1 MADQYQSICV
11 KIVGLGAAGLRLVD
25 KLAAVG
31 FLADQFLALDTDC
44 QELQRCQIAEKIQL
58 GETTRRGWGC
68 SGDVG
73 EGAECVRAD
82 RDRIADEL
90 SGSNLVI
97 IVAGLGGGLGGGG
110 AAVVAEIAAECGAL
124 VVALV
129 IEPLDLEGRT
139 ETAYLSLQRLLQ
151 VADTVVRMPNQA
163 VMEKQRAGCS
173 VLECFEASNNHALES
188 LIGFGRLMRSDGTL
202 NIDFAHVRK
211 IVGGQHGESLLGTVE
226 VAGDSRPR
234 ALMDAIMKHPF
245 LDAGKC
251 FRQVEGLVI
260 SLIGNESLS
269 MDEVEEFVGYIK
281 VAAPEAQLALGV
293 HIDES
298 LDNCVGAMVM
308 FPYPDKA
315 LTGNQSKAVDGK
327 TLQVNRL
334 KYAENRE
341 VQLSDAVGLKFA
353 QQQLPL
359 VSVSKGRFDKGEPN
373 LYDGKDLDVPTFLR
387 RNIVLI

>member
-1 MADQYQSICV
+1 MDQNQSICV

-82 RDRIADEL
+82 RDRVAGEL

-139 ETAYLSLQRLLQ
+139 ETARLSLRRLLQ

-163 VMEKQRAGCS
+163 VMEKQRVGCS
-173 VLECFEASNNHALES
+173 VLECFEALNNHVLES

-211 IVGGQHGESLLGTVE
+211 MVGGQHG
-226 VAGDSRPR
+226 
-234 ALMDAIMKHPF
+234 
-245 LDAGKC
+245 
-251 FRQVEGLVI
+251 
-260 SLIGNESLS
+260 
-269 MDEVEEFVGYIK
+269 
-281 VAAPEAQLALGV
+281 
-293 HIDES
+293 
-298 LDNCVGAMVM
+298 
-308 FPYPDKA
+308 
-315 LTGNQSKAVDGK
+315 
-327 TLQVNRL
+327 
-334 KYAENRE
+334 
-341 VQLSDAVGLKFA
+341 
-353 QQQLPL
+353 
-359 VSVSKGRFDKGEPN
+359 
-373 LYDGKDLDVPTFLR
+373 
-387 RNIVLI
+387 

>member
-1 MADQYQSICV
+1 MNDQDQNICV
-11 KIVGLGAAGLRLVD
+11 KVLGLGAAGLRLVD

-31 FLADQFLALDTDC
+31 FPAAQFLSLDTDC
-44 QELQRCQIAEKIQL
+44 QALQRCQISEKIQL

-82 RDRIADEL
+82 RDRIAGKL
-90 SGSNLVI
+90 CGSDLVI

-139 ETAYLSLQRLLQ
+139 ETARLSLQRLLQ
-151 VADTVVRMPNQA
+151 VADTVVRMPNQS
-163 VMEKQRAGCS
+163 VMENQRKGCS
-173 VLECFEASNNHALES
+173 VLECFEASNNHVLES
-188 LIGFGRLMRSDGTL
+188 LMGFGRLIRSDGTL

-211 IVGGQHGESLLGTVE
+211 MVGGQHGESLLATVE
-226 VAGDSRPR
+226 VVGDARPR

-245 LDAGKC
+245 LDAGRY
-251 FRQVEGLVI
+251 FRKAKGVVI
-260 SLIGNESLS
+260 SLIGSESLS
-269 MDEVEEFVGYIK
+269 MDEVQEFVEYVK
-281 VAAPEAQLALGV
+281 AAAPEAQLALGV

-298 LDNCVGAMVM
+298 LANCVGAMVM
-308 FPYPDKA
+308 FPYPDTALTEDESETADGKA
-315 LTGNQSKAVDGK
+315 LQINLLKHKANK
-327 TLQVNRL
+327 ELL
-334 KYAENRE
+334 
-341 VQLSDAVGLKFA
+341 LSDAVDPGVA

-359 VSVSKGRFDKGEPN
+359 VSISKGRFDKGEPN
-373 LYDGKDLDVPTFLR
+373 LYDGKDLDVPTFTR
-387 RNIVLI
+387 RNIILI